1 LIDWKNPVTIVEGV
15 FDAIKI
21 DNSIP
26 LLGSTMM
33 ENSILFQRIA
43 MEQPKIYIGLDHD
56 ALYKSLNIITSMIQY
71 GLEVYLLNTTQI
83 EDIGS
88 ISKYEAERLKEDA
101 KIMNTEN
108 IFDIC
113 WRN

>member
-1 LIDWKNPVTIVEGV
+1 
-15 FDAIKI
+15 
-21 DNSIP
+21 
-26 LLGSTMM
+26 
-33 ENSILFQRIA
+33 
-43 MEQPKIYIGLDHD
+43 
-56 ALYKSLNIITSMIQY
+56 MIQY